1 MWRQF
6 IIEHAIWVPGKC
18 IGYWDSQGL
27 QKVKRVRKSLSE
39 FDSSLHTHIQIKL
52 QPITLDGLLCSPTPK
67 LPQFCRD
74 LNLSSKIKICSVMT
88 WFSYKEEINL
98 TAGTRR
104 SINLQSSLVLLS
116 PPFRFYATGWG
127 KKKSE
132 WLCTSA
138 RVTLLR
144 RKGAGKWGVG
154 VRAER
159 KIFHSLETEQP
170 MRKQRAGAM
179 LVLSMVW
186 PGIRRGG
193 WPGASSRRGD
203 GGT

>member
-67 LPQFCRD
+67 LPQFWRD

-127 KKKSE
+127 KKKVSDSVLQLELHCSGEKGQGNGE
-132 WLCTSA
+132 WVLE
-138 RVTLLR
+138 L
-144 RKGAGKWGVG
+144 K
-154 VRAER
+154 ER
-159 KIFHSLETEQP
+159 FSIL
-170 MRKQRAGAM
+170 
-179 LVLSMVW
+179 
-186 PGIRRGG
+186 
-193 WPGASSRRGD
+193 
-203 GGT
+203 